1 MTLKP
6 LSLNLNKSEDS
17 LEFLEDEVFDISEF
31 LIDPDEEVPEPIP
44 IIAFEHKGRTIPIF
58 TEDNISMIQ
67 GRAKSRKSTVLKAIG
82 ATIASQGY
90 YKHGKLLKSYYER
103 NDFTIID
110 TEQGKYHCWKSAKVI
125 KNISGKKIKYYKVAG
140 LSVDKKKKL
149 VEEHLKQNP
158 KCGILVIDNIVHFL
172 LNYND
177 PTESA
182 QLNEWLIKIKADYN
196 CHIILVLHENGS
208 DMGNGKAKGHLG
220 SLLENTCETIIRVEK
235 DKNNR
240 SRSIVSPKEMRGE
253 EFDSFVI
260 EMDFQGIPYI
270 SILEEHEQGKMKI

>member
-1 MTLKP
+1 MG
-6 LSLNLNKSEDS
+6 
-17 LEFLEDEVFDISEF
+17 F
-31 LIDPDEEVPEPIP
+31 
-44 IIAFEHKGRTIPIF
+44 
-58 TEDNISMIQ
+58 
-67 GRAKSRKSTVLKAIG
+67 
-82 ATIASQGY
+82 
-90 YKHGKLLKSYYER
+90 
-103 NDFTIID
+103 
-110 TEQGKYHCWKSAKVI
+110 
-125 KNISGKKIKYYKVAG
+125 
-140 LSVDKKKKL
+140 
-149 VEEHLKQNP
+149 
-158 KCGILVIDNIVHFL
+158 VIDNIVHFL

-208 DMGNGKAKGHLG
+208 GIGNGKAKGHLG

-270 SILEEHEQGKMKI
+270 SILEEHEQGKLKI